1 MKSKTGLFA
10 VAMVA
15 VAGMVLGTTP
25 VLAQTIKIGAILTMS
40 GPNATLGENISKGI
54 KLYMKLNQDKLPP
67 GVNVEIITRDDGGPN
82 PDKAKQ
88 LTQELIVRDKVQ
100 MLTGHVWTP
109 NAMASAD
116 LSTEAKVP
124 MVIMNATGSAITTMS
139 PYIVRLS
146 FAPWQSSLPLGVWAA
161 KNYKTAYTAVS
172 DFAPGHDSVAAFT
185 KGFTE
190 GGGKIVGSVRMPL
203 ANPDFAPYMQRIK
216 DAKPDVLYVFVP
228 AGRQAISVMKTFG
241 DLALDKAGIKLIG
254 TGDITT
260 DEELPNMGDGSIGV
274 LTVFHYSAAAERAAN
289 KTFVAAYKKE
299 YGEKSTPNF
308 MTVGAWDA
316 MDAIY
321 YAIRE
326 QKGKFDPDVTMG
338 LLKKY
343 KNDNSPRGPIFI
355 DPETRDVVQ
364 NVYLREVRKVGGQLV
379 NFELETVGT
388 AVKDPWKELNKK
400 K

>member
-1 MKSKTGLFA
+1 
-10 VAMVA
+10 
-15 VAGMVLGTTP
+15 
-25 VLAQTIKIGAILTMS
+25 
-40 GPNATLGENISKGI
+40 
-54 KLYMKLNQDKLPP
+54 
-67 GVNVEIITRDDGGPN
+67 
-82 PDKAKQ
+82 
-88 LTQELIVRDKVQ
+88 
-100 MLTGHVWTP
+100 
-109 NAMASAD
+109 MASAD

-190 GGGKIVGSVRMPL
+190 GGGRIVGSVRMPL

>member
-1 MKSKTGLFA
+1 
-10 VAMVA
+10 
-15 VAGMVLGTTP
+15 
-25 VLAQTIKIGAILTMS
+25 
-40 GPNATLGENISKGI
+40 
-54 KLYMKLNQDKLPP
+54 
-67 GVNVEIITRDDGGPN
+67 
-82 PDKAKQ
+82 
-88 LTQELIVRDKVQ
+88 
-100 MLTGHVWTP
+100 
-109 NAMASAD
+109 MASAD

-260 DEELPNMGDGSIGV
+260 DEELPNMGDVS
-274 LTVFHYSAAAERAAN
+274 
-289 KTFVAAYKKE
+289 
-299 YGEKSTPNF
+299 
-308 MTVGAWDA
+308 
-316 MDAIY
+316 
-321 YAIRE
+321 
-326 QKGKFDPDVTMG
+326 
-338 LLKKY
+338 LL
-343 KNDNSPRGPIFI
+343 SLIHI
-355 DPETRDVVQ
+355 
-364 NVYLREVRKVGGQLV
+364 
-379 NFELETVGT
+379 
-388 AVKDPWKELNKK
+388 
-400 K
+400 